1 MKPITEEERRLLA
14 DGFLAKVKAVK
25 ASPSVRVE
33 REPVKATAVP
43 VPSSDLSSGQVQILV
58 FAGTGR
64 IMPVSRMYEQLCLT
78 RAQGSK
84 LVGDLER
91 KGLTTPHLFSTGQ
104 RGGPVTILEVT
115 DQGWQE
121 LKKRG
126 IDRPSPRTEGGWEHN
141 LAAILIGEQG
151 ERQGMRVR
159 YEVDLQ

>member
-1 MKPITEEERRLLA
+1 MKPITEEERKILA
-14 DGFLAKVKAVK
+14 EGFLARVKAVK
-25 ASPSVRVE
+25 AAPPVNVE
-33 REPVKATAVP
+33 TETGKATAMP
-43 VPSSDLSSGQVQILV
+43 VSGSELFPGQVQVLM

-91 KGLTTPHLFSTGQ
+91 KGRVIPHLFSTGQ

-115 DQGWQE
+115 DQGWEE

-126 IDRPSPRTEGGWEHN
+126 IDRPVPRTEGGWEHN
-141 LAAILIGEQG
+141 LAAILIGEEG